1 MTITTV
7 LDLQTMLS
15 QYPDTAEI
23 LVETR
28 FKTGYDEGDI
38 YHQGVKTI
46 QADSQGQLLI
56 QLGGARLVGG
66 W

>member
-7 LDLQTMLS
+7 AELKTMLS

-23 LVETR
+23 LVETK
-28 FKTGYDEGDI
+28 FKIGYNEGDI
-38 YHQGVKTI
+38 YHQGVKAI
-46 QADSQGQLLI
+46 QADSQGQLI
-56 QLGGARLVGG
+56 IHLGGARLVGG

>member
-1 MTITTV
+1 MTTTTV
-7 LDLQTMLS
+7 AELKTMLS

-38 YHQGVKTI
+38 YHQGVKEI
-46 QADSQGQLLI
+46 QVDNQGHPLI
-56 QLGGARLVGG
+56 QLCGARLVGG